1 MFSEL
6 TSLRSSFPALPRAVL
21 HRSVVKSVT
30 LRTKKAE
37 DTSSPSPWI
46 LVCGNERDSNPRNL
60 SVQRFS
66 MTAAI
71 RPLCHLS
78 GDKSSTLFPF
88 YQIPAGISPRA
99 LPACGGRRTAFLNG
113 RLRPRFRPAACRC
126 PCSCRASPVRSRS
139 PFAGGE
145 KGRNGCSG
153 NFY

>member
-37 DTSSPSPWI
+37 DMFSAFTMDFG
-46 LVCGNERDSNPRNL
+46 LRKERDSNPRN
-60 SVQRFS
+60 RRN
-66 MTAAI
+66 

-99 LPACGGRRTAFLNG
+99 LPVCGGRRTAFLNG
-113 RLRPRFRPAACRC
+113 RARLRFRPTACPLSVFL
-126 PCSCRASPVRSRS
+126 PCVARAVAVSLCRR
-139 PFAGGE
+139 G